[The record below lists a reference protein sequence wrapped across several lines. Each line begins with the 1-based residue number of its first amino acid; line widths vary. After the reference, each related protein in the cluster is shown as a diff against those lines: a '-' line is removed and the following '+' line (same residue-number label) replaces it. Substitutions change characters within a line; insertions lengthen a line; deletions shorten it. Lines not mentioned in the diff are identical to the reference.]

1 MGRMNRTPQCVLFT
15 ADGGFKVALYRHYAT
30 HHINYTILYYTILT
44 IDFSPFF
51 RSTKTSQ
58 QRNPRLPMMA
68 KKSRSESIKFENYK
82 RLNGIESLVVLVLH

>member
-1 MGRMNRTPQCVLFT
+1 MNRTPQCVLFT

-30 HHINYTILYYTILT
+30 HHITSTHINWSILT

-68 KKSRSESIKFENYK
+68 KKSRS
-82 RLNGIESLVVLVLH
+82 